1 MNLGKVPWHSYMP
14 TDERHSQYQMPQT
27 GAKCHK
33 SKLYHEHMVRNL
45 LLSHL
50 SELPIIRAFK
60 KAELAGEIKYKD
72 FK

>member
-1 MNLGKVPWHSYMP
+1 
-14 TDERHSQYQMPQT
+14 
-27 GAKCHK
+27 
-33 SKLYHEHMVRNL
+33 MVRNL